1 MLFPVYVH
9 TGDDTQTRGV
19 KVPDFPGCFSA
30 ADSGDE
36 LAVTETALVLVFD
49 SQLRN
54 SANR

>member
-1 MLFPVYVH
+1 MLLPVYAH
-9 TGDDTQTRGV
+9 TGDDTHAHGA